1 MPTLLE
7 GEALGGAAAV
17 LVAAA
22 GSHTVALMVDG
33 VLWAWGWGVCGQL
46 GLGNTRKRLVPARV
60 GAEEVFGGSQLL
72 MVACG
77 TLQTLTVTENGDLWW
92 CGEGPDAQDTLV
104 RTQVEAQH
112 FGNAKIVSAAAGDY
126 HYAAVTDIG
135 TLYTWG
141 KGIQGKNTPKES
153 PAGLGH
159 ADGVTKMTPTLVAP
173 HLLQGARVGRCHALP
188 PLHALAFAMGTHSR
202 MGSAVADNDTH
213 CECLSMPGELLQ
225 RIVDASSSWLEGPAG
240 EMGGM
245 VRMLGGGMIRARGG
259 T

>member
-60 GAEEVFGGSQLL
+60 GEEEVFGGSQVL

-77 TLQTLTVTENGDLWW
+77 TLQTLTVTEKGDLWW

-104 RTQVEAQH
+104 PTQVEAQH
-112 FGNAKIVSAAAGDY
+112 YGNAKIVSAAAGDY
-126 HYAAVTDIG
+126 HYAAVTDNG
-135 TLYTWG
+135 ALYTWG
-141 KGIQGKNTPKES
+141 KAIQGKNTAKES
-153 PAGLGH
+153 PVGLGH
-159 ADGVTKMTPTLVAP
+159 ADGVIKMTPTLVAP

-202 MGSAVADNDTH
+202 LGSAVADNGTDS
-213 CECLSMPGELLQ
+213 EYLSMPGELLQ
-225 RIVDASSSWLEGPAG
+225 RIVDASASWPEGSAG

-245 VRMLGGGMIRARGG
+245 VRMLGGGIIRARGA